1 MNLSFFGLIF
11 EKIKIKLIGQQIS
24 KPLLLQVK
32 NIIYVS
38 ISLLMINSYI
48 IGRYLNINIIRIIFQ
63 NRQMVTFLVAF

>member
-48 IGRYLNINIIRIIFQ
+48 RGRYLNINIIRIIFQ